1 MIFLSDYAN
10 NIYNFNF
17 KRIFFFFDKYLH
29 TDKGMAF
36 SFKNFYL
43 QQNDIFSDN
52 FHVDK
57 TSIFSSSK
65 LFSRDTFIHS
75 SLALWFV
82 ERIYIIYLP

>member
-1 MIFLSDYAN
+1 MTLISGE
-10 NIYNFNF
+10 
-17 KRIFFFFDKYLH
+17 FFFVRQIFTYRQGGWHFLLKI
-29 TDKGMAF
+29 
-36 SFKNFYL
+36 FYL

-82 ERIYIIYLP
+82 ERIYIIYIP